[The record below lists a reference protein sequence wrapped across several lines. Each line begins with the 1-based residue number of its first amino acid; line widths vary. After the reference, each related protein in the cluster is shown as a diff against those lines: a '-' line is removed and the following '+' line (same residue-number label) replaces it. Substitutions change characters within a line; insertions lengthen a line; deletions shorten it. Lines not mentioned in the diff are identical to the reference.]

1 MTLLGASLTGTDS
14 NQGCVPARLSR
25 HVAAAVLDAFR
36 PLAAAPAA
44 APAGPPKQAPK
55 FLQGPA
61 RAPAPA
67 PAGAHAAAD
76 AAAHAA
82 ALAAVCGRPAGAA
95 GAGPAQLCA
104 LALLR
109 RLLRAEPGALP
120 ALRQAGAR
128 ARPACPARWG
138 FCCGAGCGALL
149 SSVYAWR
156 DVSKHSFGSAQNARC
171 LAYASTRRSAV
182 PARLPLPFP

>member
-1 MTLLGASLTGTDS
+1 
-14 NQGCVPARLSR
+14 VPARLSR

-44 APAGPPKQAPK
+44 APAGPPKQAP
-55 FLQGPA
+55 A

-82 ALAAVCGRPAGAA
+82 ALAAVCGRPTGAA